1 MSWHFLQG
9 QEAASWEG
17 NCLDGAP
24 SALLSLIPTPA
35 ESCLHD
41 RPTVALTD
49 SRSGMTCGPSTANR
63 GAGTSMSSAE
73 ASHVRTSARLAKG
86 PESSDQDPVCGP
98 RWHELSARFDLA
110 TFSWKT
116 ARSLFPEVL
125 PWSSVILPRWGM
137 MRDGECW
144 ERSTPELP
152 INGIGF
158 GLWPTPVADGDRTT
172 NYAQGGTSLGWAVR
186 NVPTPTASMLTVGDM
201 EQARYA
207 GNGGKR
213 PKYQMANQIPTPT
226 VHGNYNRK
234 GASKNSGN
242 GLATWVR
249 QVPTPTCHDRKG
261 KSGAKR
267 GKGATG
273 GPCLTMV
280 VGGTLNPMWVEWL
293 MGWPLGWTDCAV
305 SETDKCQ
312 QWLSWHGKF

>member
-24 SALLSLIPTPA
+24 SALLRLIPTHA
-35 ESCLHD
+35 EFCLHD
-41 RPTVALTD
+41 RPTDALPD
-49 SRSGMTCGPSTANR
+49 SRSGMTYGPSTANR

-73 ASHVRTSARLAKG
+73 ASRVRTSAQPGKG
-86 PESSDQDPVCGP
+86 PESPEPDPVCGP
-98 RWHELSARFDLA
+98 KWHALSVRFDLD
-110 TFSWKT
+110 TSSWKT

-137 MRDGECW
+137 MRAGECW
-144 ERSTPELP
+144 ERNTPELP
-152 INGIGF
+152 IGGIGF
-158 GLWPTPVADGDRTT
+158 GSWPTPVADGDRTT

-186 NVPTPTASMLTVGDM
+186 NVPTPTASMLTIGDM

-207 GNGGKR
+207 GNSGKR
-213 PKYQMANQIPTPT
+213 QAYRLAN
-226 VHGNYNRK
+226 
-234 GASKNSGN
+234 
-242 GLATWVR
+242 

-267 GKGATG
+267 GKNATG

-280 VGGTLNPMWVEWL
+280 VGGTLNPTWVEWL
-293 MGWPLGWTDCAV
+293 MGWPIGWTDLKPLAM
-305 SETDKCQ
+305 
-312 QWLSWHGKF
+312 GKFQPWSDSHGRR

>member
-9 QEAASWEG
+9 QEAESWEG

-24 SALLSLIPTPA
+24 SALLRLIPTPA
-35 ESCLHD
+35 KSCLHD
-41 RPTVALTD
+41 RPTVVLTD
-49 SRSGMTCGPSTANR
+49 SRSGMTYGHSTANR
-63 GAGTSMSSAE
+63 GAGTSMSSAG
-73 ASHVRTSARLAKG
+73 ASHVRTSAQ
-86 PESSDQDPVCGP
+86 PERGLESPEPDLVCGQK
-98 RWHELSARFDLA
+98 WHALSVRFDLD
-110 TFSWKT
+110 TSSWKT

-137 MRDGECW
+137 MRAGECW

-152 INGIGF
+152 IGGIGF
-158 GLWPTPVADGDRTT
+158 GSWPTPVADGDRTT

-186 NVPTPTASMLTVGDM
+186 NVPTPTASMLTIGDM

-207 GNGGKR
+207 GNSGKR
-213 PKYQMANQIPTPT
+213 PAYRLVN
-226 VHGNYNRK
+226 
-234 GASKNSGN
+234 
-242 GLATWVR
+242 

-267 GKGATG
+267 GTNATG

-280 VGGTLNPMWVEWL
+280 VGGTLNPPWVEWL

-305 SETDKCQ
+305 SVTDKFQ
-312 QWLSWHGKF
+312 PWLSSHGKC

>member
-9 QEAASWEG
+9 QEEASWEG

-24 SALLSLIPTPA
+24 SALLSLIPMRA
-35 ESCLHD
+35 ESCLLD
-41 RPTVALTD
+41 RPTDALAD
-49 SRSGMTCGPSTANR
+49 SRSGMTCGHSTESHGKAE
-63 GAGTSMSSAE
+63 SMSSAE
-73 ASHVRTSARLAKG
+73 ASRVRTSAQPGKG
-86 PESSDQDPVCGP
+86 PESPEPDPVCGP
-98 RWHELSARFDLA
+98 KWHALSVRFDLDSC
-110 TFSWKT
+110 SWKT
-116 ARSLFPEVL
+116 ARCLFQEDL

-137 MRDGECW
+137 MRAGECW
-144 ERSTPELP
+144 ERNTPELP
-152 INGIGF
+152 ISGIGF
-158 GLWPTPVADGDRTT
+158 GSWPTPVADGDRTT

-186 NVPTPTASMLTVGDM
+186 NV
-201 EQARYA
+201 
-207 GNGGKR
+207 
-213 PKYQMANQIPTPT
+213 PTPT

-267 GKGATG
+267 GKGAHA

-280 VGGTLNPMWVEWL
+280 VGGNLNPMWIEWL

-305 SETDKCQ
+305 LETDKFQ
-312 QWLSWHGKF
+312 QWLGSHGKC

>member
-9 QEAASWEG
+9 QEAESWEG

-24 SALLSLIPTPA
+24 SALLSLIPMRA
-35 ESCLHD
+35 EFCLHD
-41 RPTVALTD
+41 RPTVVLTD
-49 SRSGMTCGPSTANR
+49 SRSGMTYGHSTANR

-73 ASHVRTSARLAKG
+73 ASRVRTSAQLAKG
-86 PESSDQDPVCGP
+86 PESPEPDPVCGP
-98 RWHELSARFDLA
+98 KWHALSVRFDLV
-110 TFSWKT
+110 TCSWKT
-116 ARSLFPEVL
+116 ARSLFPEDL

-144 ERSTPELP
+144 EQNTSERRTRDTDS
-152 INGIGF
+152 
-158 GLWPTPVADGDRTT
+158 GLWPTSVADGDRAT

-186 NVPTPTASMLTVGDM
+186 NV
-201 EQARYA
+201 
-207 GNGGKR
+207 
-213 PKYQMANQIPTPT
+213 PTPT

-261 KSGAKR
+261 KLGAKR

-280 VGGTLNPMWVEWL
+280 VGGTLNPTWVEWL

-305 SETDKCQ
+305 SVTDRFQ
-312 QWLSWHGKF
+312 QWLSSHGKC